1 MDIRE
6 FADKTARVATVVS
19 SVPEINKI
27 YRSWSVV
34 EREHTR
40 VIIDKIEKYDREID
54 FKISRTVRLV
64 FMRASR
70 NVVEVELPGKSVL
83 RIVPAEEYLDYIYA
97 VENKKTL
104 ELPLSVIAKYLEPK
118 DELAEQVLNE
128 IKNIE
133 CKTCYIEEVEPFRP
147 SIYDKKE
154 QTVIKSTKILNEVDK
169 FIKQYSPGKI
179 DIVYEELFYPVIV
192 KPYYG
197 YGEEVK
203 YYNNAY
209 VGVVEYYTGTVIA
222 ISSDMSVAAM
232 ERIYDMHDTLVRG
245 VVRIVERFT

>member
-1 MDIRE
+1 MDIRV
-6 FADKTARVATVVS
+6 FADKTARVVTVVS
-19 SVPEINKI
+19 SVPEINEI

-34 EREHTR
+34 EIKHTR

-54 FKISRTVRLV
+54 FTISRTVRLV
-64 FMRASR
+64 FMRESR
-70 NVVEVELPGKSVL
+70 NVVEVELPCKSVL
-83 RIVPAEEYLDYIYA
+83 RIVPEKKHLDYIYA
-97 VENKKTL
+97 VGNKKTL
-104 ELPLSVIAKYLEPK
+104 ELPLSAIAKYLEPK

-147 SIYDKKE
+147 SIYDEKE
-154 QTVIKSTKILNEVDK
+154 QTVIKGVKIQSEVDK

-179 DIVYEELFYPVIV
+179 DIVYEELFYPVIG

-197 YGEEVK
+197 YGEETQ

-209 VGVVEYYTGTVIA
+209 VGVVEYYTGTVVA
-222 ISSDMSVAAM
+222 VSSDMTVAAM
-232 ERIYDMHDTLVRG
+232 ERMYDMYDTLIRG
-245 VVRIVERFT
+245 VVRIVERFL